1 MRWLEHRIPPPL
13 VTLAIGVLMWLS
25 TYAAPETA
33 MPAELR
39 IGAGLALII
48 AAGIF
53 VFPAVLSFRRSHTTV
68 NPVRIERASHL
79 VTTGIYSVSRNPM
92 YLAMVLLLTAF
103 AFFLGSLYSLLGPLA
118 LMLFLTR
125 FQILAEERALAE
137 IFGQRYSDYC
147 ARVRR
152 WL

>member
-1 MRWLEHRIPPPL
+1 MSWLEHRIPPPL
-13 VTLAIGVLMWLS
+13 VTLVIGVLMWLE
-25 TYAAPETA
+25 TGVFPQTALPYA
-33 MPAELR
+33 LR
-39 IGAGLALII
+39 LGAGLMLVI

-68 NPVRIERASHL
+68 NPVRIEKANHL
-79 VTTGIYSVSRNPM
+79 VTTGIYRISRNPM
-92 YLAMVLLLTAF
+92 YLAMVLLLAAL
-103 AFFLGSLYSLLGPLA
+103 AFFLGSLWSLLGPVA

-125 FQILAEERALAE
+125 FQILAEEHVLAE
-137 IFGQRYSDYC
+137 IFGQPYHEYC